1 MIGGKDLLDRVG
13 RSFGAAG
20 VGDRVVVGV
29 VGRGEEAARER
40 EPDRRRRGGK
50 SKKKRKSLS
59 EEERSEGRRGG
70 GGRSE
75 FSCFFP
81 GLFV

>member
-50 SKKKRKSLS
+50 SKKKRKSE
-59 EEERSEGRRGG
+59 EEERSEGG
-70 GGRSE
+70 E
-75 FSCFFP
+75 
-81 GLFV
+81 